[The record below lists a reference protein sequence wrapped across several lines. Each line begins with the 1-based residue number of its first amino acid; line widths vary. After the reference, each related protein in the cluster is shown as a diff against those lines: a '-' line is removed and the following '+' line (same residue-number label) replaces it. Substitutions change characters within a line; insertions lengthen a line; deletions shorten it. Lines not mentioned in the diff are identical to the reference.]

1 MTYVSR
7 IEAPADELERLLFYM
22 PILAERATNTWAQ
35 GFATSIVKQSRRRNW
50 CPSQKQLPMMRR
62 LVAEMF
68 AYGNEDEECPVIE

>member
-22 PILAERATNTWAQ
+22 PTVAERATNTWAQ
-35 GFATSIVKQSRRRNW
+35 SFATSIVRQSRRRNW
-50 CPSQKQLPMMRR
+50 RPSQKQLSMMRR

-68 AYGNEDEECPVIE
+68 AHGNEEEKCPVIE